1 MKIKKALLSVSD
13 KTEIVELARELVKL
27 KISILSTGGTA
38 ALLKKSKVPCTEIAD
53 YTASPEML
61 GGRVKTL
68 HPKVHGGILARRADK
83 KDQAELKKYK
93 IEPIDLVV
101 VNLYPFEETVKKG
114 DRVQGSG
121 GRKKNKIFQEA
132 IEQIDIGGVTLLRSA
147 AKNHEHVVVVS
158 DPVQY
163 ADLAAELK
171 KNKGAVSKE
180 TASRWAVGA
189 FMTTA
194 SYDKAI
200 AQYLTGRGNAILGT
214 VPFACPPPA
223 GGQSLFPQHISIHA
237 TKVQDLRY
245 GENPHQK
252 AAWYSEDVGAQF
264 IAPPLKQLHGK
275 ELSFNNLLD
284 LDAALALVSEFK
296 EPTAAVIK
304 HMSPCGVS
312 QAPTLTQAFQ
322 EAFDTDPVSAFGGI
336 IGFNRLVDDK
346 TAKAIVD
353 AGFLECLV
361 APGYSDKALEILRQK
376 KNLRVIVGANDH
388 SPLRNSPKKTE
399 TWDVKRIHGGLLVQ
413 ECDTTIEDPKQWKV
427 VTQRHPTPEQLKST
441 LFTWKVAKWT
451 RSNAIVICQ
460 GTKTVGICGGQPS
473 RVESVRI
480 AVRKAGHR
488 AVGSVLAS
496 DAFFP
501 MPDNVQVASLA
512 GISCIVQPG
521 GSIKDPEVIAKAD
534 DAGIAMVFTGVRHF
548 KH

>member
-1 MKIKKALLSVSD
+1 MIKIRIALLSVSD
-13 KTEIVELARELVKL
+13 KTGIAELARELVKL

-38 ALLKKSKVPCTEIAD
+38 ALLKKSKIPCTEISD
-53 YTASPEML
+53 YTGSAEMM

-68 HPKVHGGILARRADK
+68 HPKVHGGILARREDE
-83 KDQAELKKYK
+83 KDQLELKKYK

-101 VNLYPFEETVKKG
+101 VNLYPFEETIQKETRDKKQET
-114 DRVQGSG
+114 R
-121 GRKKNKIFQEA
+121 NKERFFQEA

-158 DPVQY
+158 NPVQY
-163 ADLAAELK
+163 EDLVVELK
-171 KNKGAVSKE
+171 KNKGAVSEE

-194 SYDKAI
+194 SYDKVI
-200 AQYLTGRGNAILGT
+200 AQYLASRNHS
-214 VPFACPPPA
+214 VQ
-223 GGQSLFPQHISIHA
+223 GQSQFPQHFSLHA

-252 AAWYSEDVGAQF
+252 AAWYREDVGARF
-264 IAPPLKQLHGK
+264 IAPPFKQLHGK

-304 HMSPCGVS
+304 HMSPCGVA
-312 QAPTLTQAFQ
+312 QAPTLTQSFQ

-336 IGFNRLVDDK
+336 IGFNRIVDDK
-346 TAKAIVD
+346 TARAIAD
-353 AGFLECLV
+353 AGFLECLIT
-361 APGYSDKALEILRQK
+361 PGYSDKALGILKQK
-376 KNLRVIVGANDH
+376 KNLRIIEAALLDASARKN
-388 SPLRNSPKKTE
+388 N
-399 TWDVKRIHGGLLVQ
+399 WDIKRIHGGLLVQ
-413 ECDTTIEDPKQWKV
+413 EWDCLKENVKKWKC
-427 VTQRHPTPEQLKST
+427 VTRKKPTPEQQQT
-441 LFTWKVAKWT
+441 MFFAWKVAQFT

-460 GTKTVGICGGQPS
+460 GTRTVGICGGQPS

-480 AVRKAGHR
+480 AVRKAGHQ
-488 AVGSVLAS
+488 AVGAVLAS

-501 MPDNVQVASLA
+501 MPDNIQVASLA
-512 GISCIVQPG
+512 GINCVVQPG

-534 DAGIAMVFTGVRHF
+534 EAGIAMVFTGVRHF